1 MKLKK
6 IIILLTSLFL
16 LASSLASCSPSPVA
30 PDEPV
35 DNTGLP
41 TDVYA
46 SLIGL
51 LEGEISQLRAEQDRN
66 EAEYS
71 QKLAELESL
80 LSEAGRTDAPSSGTE
95 ATDEPSPFTYKE
107 EDGGAVITGYSGNYS
122 VLVVPEKLGD
132 DPVTAIADSVF
143 SGNTKLTSVSL
154 PQGIKKLGW
163 FAFSGC
169 TSLKSIHIPDS
180 VTEIGYDAFAYCA
193 GLTIYCSPGSYAESF
208 AKSYGIGCVT
218 N

>member
-1 MKLKK
+1 M
-6 IIILLTSLFL
+6 TSLL
-16 LASSLASCSPSPVA
+16 LLVSLLASCSPSTSLPN
-30 PDEPV
+30 EPV

-41 TDVYA
+41 EDVYA

-51 LEGEISQLRAEQDRN
+51 LEGEISQLRAEQEQN

-80 LSEAGRTDAPSSGTE
+80 LSEAGKTDVPSSGDQE
-95 ATDEPSPFTYKE
+95 TDEPSPFTYKT
-107 EDGGAVITGYSGNYS
+107 EDGGAVITAYSGSYS
-122 VLVVPEKLGD
+122 VLAIPEKLGD
-132 DPVTAIADSVF
+132 YTVTAIADSVF
-143 SGNTKLTSVSL
+143 AGNTKLTSVSL

-180 VTEIGYDAFAYCA
+180 VTDIGYDAFAYCN
-193 GLTIYCSPGSYAESF
+193 GLTIYCSSGSYAESF

>member
-1 MKLKK
+1 MKLKMSTLFMLV
-6 IIILLTSLFL
+6 IIL
-16 LASSLASCSPSPVA
+16 AASLASCAQNPGASY
-30 PDEPV
+30 DEPT
-35 DNTGLP
+35 DGTQIP
-41 TDVYA
+41 SDVYA

-51 LEGEISQLRAEQDRN
+51 LEGEISQLRAEQVRD

-71 QKLAELESL
+71 KKLAELEAQ
-80 LSEAGRTDAPSSGTE
+80 LSEAKKTEQPTSGTE
-95 ATDEPSPFTYKE
+95 KPEAPSPFDYKI
-107 EDGGAVITGYSGNYS
+107 EDGGAVITAYSGNYS

-132 DPVTAIADSVF
+132 HSVIAIDDSVF

-154 PQGIKKLGW
+154 PEGLKTLGW

-180 VTEIGYDAFAYCA
+180 VCEIGYDAFAYCTV
-193 GLTIYCSPGSYAESF
+193 LTVYCPSGSYAENF
-208 AKSYGIGCVT
+208 AKSYGIGCVA